1 MTCYKCGKELPEDAV
16 SPECDPPCA
25 PLTVDVAGH
34 EQIGLCLSIELRLS
48 PEAIASDRAAY
59 EAALMS
65 FLKMLR
71 EAVCKSGLHHFCHG
85 KKP

>member
-25 PLTVDVAGH
+25 PLTVDVAGT
-34 EQIGLCLSIELRLS
+34 EQPGLFLGIELRLS
-48 PEAIASDRAAY
+48 PEAIAGDRAAY
-59 EAALMS
+59 EAAILS
-65 FLKMLR
+65 FSKMPG